1 MEEKIFEETKSRM
14 QKALEAYRH
23 ELSKLRTG
31 RASLSILEDI
41 RAEYYG
47 TLTPLNQLATLG
59 VPDPR
64 TITIQPWDASAVQ
77 AVEKAIQ
84 KSDLGLNPVSDGRI
98 IRLPIPPLNEE
109 RRRDLVKVVKKHG
122 EECKLSVRN
131 TRRDI
136 NTELKKMKDDGKI
149 TEDEFKKGH
158 ERIQKLTDDFIRL
171 TDETAAHKEKDI
183 MEV

>member
-14 QKALEAYRH
+14 QKALDAYRH

-31 RASLSILEDI
+31 RASISILEDI

-47 TLTPLNQLATLG
+47 TLTPLNQIATLG

-64 TITIQPWDASAVQ
+64 TISIQPWDSSAVE
-77 AVEKAIQ
+77 AVEKAIL

-149 TEDEFKKGH
+149 TEDEFKKGQ